1 MYIYE
6 QEENSSIT
14 RRIILPS
21 SYINIITIFLEK
33 VNFLQ
38 LAFQLLQP
46 RALATNLCE
55 KLSEL
60 NDL

>member
-1 MYIYE
+1 MYLYE
-6 QEENSSIT
+6 QEENSGIA
-14 RRIILPS
+14 RRIVLPS

-46 RALATNLCE
+46 HVLVANLCK
-55 KLSEL
+55 KLFEL